1 MDKKDFKIKKK
12 TKIESP
18 DANQDMLKQDKNGKK
33 SNKVRKRLSLENKL
47 NINKV
52 ST

>member
-12 TKIESP
+12 TKIDSP
-18 DANQDMLKQDKNGKK
+18 DLNQDILKQDKNGKK

-52 ST
+52 SI